1 MRIITC
7 DVCGE
12 QYEPTDDM
20 IEMIVPASFI
30 EEEGAG
36 LRLDICGWP
45 CVTGM
50 VDSILGNLN
59 NSTPDAFDEEEEG
72 EEEAKPEKFV
82 VIPKTPTINVD
93 MDPKALAKFT
103 EQATGVK
110 RRS

>member
-1 MRIITC
+1 MRIVKC

-12 QYEPTDDM
+12 EYGPKDDM
-20 IEMIVPASFI
+20 IEMVIPASFL
-30 EEEGAG
+30 EEEGEG
-36 LRLDICGWP
+36 LLIDVCGWP
-45 CVTGM
+45 CVYQV
-50 VDSILGNLN
+50 VDTAMDRVS
-59 NSTPDAFDEEEEG
+59 SEEEKE